1 MTLVLI
7 LFFIFLLTGMPVA
20 FAIGIAGFAF
30 SAGVVLASPCRY
42 SLSFLKRRPL
52 PCWRFPCLFAGNLMN
67 ETGITKGCWNS
78 PN

>member
-30 SAGVVLASPCRY
+30 FCRSRTCPSPCRY
-42 SLSFLKRRPL
+42 SLSFPKRRPL
-52 PCWRFPCLFAGNLMN
+52 PCWRFPCLCLQ
-67 ETGITKGCWNS
+67 ETS
-78 PN
+78 